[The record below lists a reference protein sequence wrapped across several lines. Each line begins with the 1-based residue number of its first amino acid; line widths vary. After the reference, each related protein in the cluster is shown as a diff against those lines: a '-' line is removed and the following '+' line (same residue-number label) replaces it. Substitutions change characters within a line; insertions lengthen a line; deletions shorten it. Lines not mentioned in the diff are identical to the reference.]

1 MHTEMKDK
9 IKKEYYRRVR
19 QLTSSKLNDGNT
31 VRVITSRAA
40 SLVRHSAGILK
51 LIKDELKAMDRK
63 T

>member
-19 QLTSSKLNDGNT
+19 HLTSSKLNGGNA
-31 VRVITSRAA
+31 VRAITSWAV
-40 SLVRHSAGILK
+40 SLVRYSAGILK
-51 LIKDELKAMDRK
+51 LIKDEPKAMDRK

>member
-19 QLTSSKLNDGNT
+19 QLTSSKLNGGNT
-31 VRVITSRAA
+31 VRVITSGAV